1 MIQKVRFGSS
11 DRIVL
16 GLLILI
22 SVLISINHFIIHFN
36 SKTSATYEIQR
47 IYDNTNIFKK
57 YDVIEHYTYDYN
69 GNIYMD
75 WTAHSDKFGYLNYK
89 SLELLILSYPHA
101 KIVVLHLGPT
111 AADYYKFGNMIS
123 KHMFQKYY
131 KFGKNVVVDIQG
143 FGKLFRKDIIYGYNY
158 WEKEINKCCN
168 HKSHKDIQ
176 EAKNRYLPPLHL
188 FFFQRALNLYKS
200 GGIYSDFSFLHIMH
214 NPNMIKVQHGFIVIT
229 NCDVDRSNISN
240 DCTTSMLLKFEKQSP
255 VLQCVL
261 AQYDDIH
268 NNDQQFQSVF
278 NNSFENYSTFL
289 NCIENSFNGGID
301 CVLTLLD
308 ICFFLTNTK
317 NDMKLPIINFDDDI
331 SAFNVYPRNLIIK
344 SNVPNLVYPISI
356 DTSIPSI
363 MWLGKNSYTGH
374 WDVKSELHNITS
386 YSLES
391 NIREQH
397 GYLQK
402 NNVITDGTK

>member
-1 MIQKVRFGSS
+1 MIEIVRFGCS
-11 DRIVL
+11 DRIVVL
-16 GLLILI
+16 GLLLLM
-22 SVLISINHFIIHFN
+22 SVLISINHFIIHFI
-36 SKTSATYEIQR
+36 SKTSENQR
-47 IYDNTNIFKK
+47 IYDNTNIFKTH
-57 YDVIEHYTYDYN
+57 DVIEHYSCDYN

-75 WTAHSDKFGYLNYK
+75 WIAHSDKFGYLNYK

-101 KIVVLHLGPT
+101 KIVVIHLGPT

-123 KHMFQKYY
+123 KHMFQKYD

-143 FGKLFRKDIIYGYNY
+143 FGKLFRKDIIYGYTY

-188 FFFQRALNLYKS
+188 FFFQRVLNLYKS
-200 GGIYSDFSFLHIMH
+200 GGIYSDFSFLHMMY
-214 NPNMIKVQHGFIVIT
+214 NPNMIKVQHGFIVIS
-229 NCDVDRSNISN
+229 NCDEDRINIPN
-240 DCTTSMLLKFEKQSP
+240 DCTTSMLLKFEKRSP

-261 AQYDDIH
+261 TQYDDIH
-268 NNDQQFQSVF
+268 SNDQQFQRVY
-278 NNSFENYSTFL
+278 NNSFGNYSTFL
-289 NCIENSFNGGID
+289 YCIEKSLNGGID
-301 CVLTLLD
+301 CVLNLLEL
-308 ICFFLTNTK
+308 CFFRTNTK
-317 NDMKLPIINFDDDI
+317 NDMTLPIIYFDDNI
-331 SAFNVYPRNLIIK
+331 SSFNIRPRKSLIK
-344 SNVPNLVYPISI
+344 STNLSYFVSPISM

-374 WDVKSELHNITS
+374 WDVKSELYNITS

-397 GYLQK
+397 SYLQK